1 MNTSQ
6 IFDEIRGGPNIRIRI
21 IIRIIRPEIIRQNI
35 RIIRS
40 NIRRILQFFFLK
52 KVNISA
58 KKHHHNQELRAILI
72 VRFVDAIKKN

>member
-1 MNTSQ
+1 MNIYLFPLGVTN
-6 IFDEIRGGPNIRIRI
+6 RGGPNIRIRI

-52 KVNISA
+52 KSEHFRQ
-58 KKHHHNQELRAILI
+58 KTSS
-72 VRFVDAIKKN
+72 